1 MTDRNSD
8 NSARSNVA
16 RGLEQVSEQ
25 KSDSEAAQARALT
38 LPPATAPA
46 RNLLCIKMRYSDTH
60 WADGLSAAGWRLHEV
75 NDLISAHRMLQEHSF
90 AVGLLVPGKIDDS
103 ACAALDAFLRA
114 HQSVEWVGAFDGELL
129 GTSRCQDLIVDHL
142 FDHHTLPV
150 RLGQMASTLG
160 HAQGHAVLRQSTK
173 AGSPVRSDK
182 SLIGNGDAAKL
193 LYRQIQRVAKVDA
206 PVLIC
211 GPSGSGKELTAQAI
225 HRQSGRA
232 DGPFIAVNC
241 GAIQATLIQSELF
254 GHVKGAFTGATSD
267 GRGLIEAASGGTL
280 FFDEIGDLSLDLQ
293 INLLRFLQEKT
304 INRVGSTRSIQ
315 VDARVIAATHVNLQ
329 KAVAEGRFR
338 EDLFYRLNVVQ
349 LKVPSLKER
358 QSDIAVL
365 AAHFFEQFSNEKAA
379 QLKGFSRRAMLALD
393 EHAWPGN
400 VRELINR
407 VRSAMVMA
415 EGRLISP
422 ADLGLEEPSQSSGWD
437 ALESARAH
445 AERGVISV
453 SLQQSG
459 KNVTEAA
466 KHLGVSRM
474 TLYRLMAKH
483 GMSPDLTH

>member
-1 MTDRNSD
+1 MTDRNID
-8 NSARSNVA
+8 LRD
-16 RGLEQVSEQ
+16 GLHSHGHTIVQNG
-25 KSDSEAAQARALT
+25 DRNI
-38 LPPATAPA
+38 APA
-46 RNLLCIKMRYSDTH
+46 STQTPADLQQRNLLCIKMRYSDTQ
-60 WADGLSAAGWRLHEV
+60 WTAGLNAAGWRVHEV
-75 NDLISAHRMLQEHSF
+75 NDLVSAHRLLQEQPF

-103 ACAALDAFLRA
+103 ACATLDAFLRA
-114 HQSVEWVGAFDGELL
+114 HQSVEWVGAFEGELL
-129 GTSRCQDLIVDHL
+129 GTSRCRDLIVDHL
-142 FDHHTLPV
+142 FDHHTVPV
-150 RLGQMASTLG
+150 RLDQMASTLG
-160 HAQGHAVLRQSTK
+160 HAQGHAVLRQGAK
-173 AGSPVRSDK
+173 ALTPVRGDK
-182 SLIGNGDAAKL
+182 SVIGNGDAAKL

-304 INRVGSTRSIQ
+304 ISRVGSTRSIQ
-315 VDARVIAATHVNLQ
+315 VDARVIAATHVNLE

-393 EHAWPGN
+393 EHTWPGN

>member
-1 MTDRNSD
+1 MTLCNTDRRAVTQGTASD
-8 NSARSNVA
+8 
-16 RGLEQVSEQ
+16 
-25 KSDSEAAQARALT
+25 DT
-38 LPPATAPA
+38 LPPRQLKPA
-46 RNLLCIKMRYSDTH
+46 EPTRDLLCIKLRYCDTG
-60 WADGLSAAGWRLHEV
+60 WADDLSAWGWRLHEV
-75 NDLISAHRMLQEHSF
+75 SDLVTAHRLMQEQAF
-90 AVGLLVPGKIDDS
+90 TVGLLVPGKIDDS
-103 ACAALDAFLRA
+103 TCAALDAFLRE
-114 HQSVEWVGAFDGELL
+114 HQSLEWVGAFDSDLL
-129 GTSRCQDLIVDHL
+129 RTARCSDLIVDHL

-150 RLGQMASTLG
+150 KLDQIASTLG
-160 HAQGHAVLRQSTK
+160 HAHGRAKLRQNAISGHAPR
-173 AGSPVRSDK
+173 GDK
-182 SLIGNGDAAKL
+182 QIVGHGDAAKL
-193 LYRQIQRVAKVDA
+193 LSRQIQRVAKVDA

-211 GPSGSGKELTAQAI
+211 GPSGSGKELTAQAL
-225 HRQSGRA
+225 HRQSSRA
-232 DGPFIAVNC
+232 AGPFIAVNC

-254 GHVKGAFTGATSD
+254 GHVRGAFTGATAD
-267 GRGLIEAASGGTL
+267 GRGLIEAASGGTI

-304 INRVGSTRSIQ
+304 INRVGSTKSIQ
-315 VDARVIAATHVNLQ
+315 VDARVMAATHVNLE

-358 QSDIAVL
+358 QGDIAVL
-365 AAHFFEQFSNEKAA
+365 AAHFFQQFSVEKAA

-393 EHAWPGN
+393 EHHWPGN

-422 ADLGLEEPSQSSGWD
+422 ADLGLEEPALSAGWD
-437 ALESARAH
+437 ALESARAS

-483 GMSPDLTH
+483 GLRPELPH

>member
-8 NSARSNVA
+8 LRDRLHSHGHTIVQNGDRNI
-16 RGLEQVSEQ
+16 
-25 KSDSEAAQARALT
+25 
-38 LPPATAPA
+38 APA
-46 RNLLCIKMRYSDTH
+46 STQTPADLPQRNLLCIKMRYSDTQ
-60 WADGLSAAGWRLHEV
+60 WAAGLSAAGWCVHEV
-75 NDLISAHRMLQEHSF
+75 NDLVSAHRLLQEQPF

-129 GTSRCQDLIVDHL
+129 GTSRCRDLIVDHL
-142 FDHHTLPV
+142 FDHHTVPV
-150 RLGQMASTLG
+150 RLDQMASTLG
-160 HAQGHAVLRQSTK
+160 HAQGHAVLRQGAK
-173 AGSPVRSDK
+173 ALTTPVRGDK
-182 SLIGNGDAAKL
+182 SVIGNGDAAKL

-304 INRVGSTRSIQ
+304 ISRVGSTRSIQ
-315 VDARVIAATHVNLQ
+315 VDARVIAATHVNLE

-358 QSDIAVL
+358 QSDISVL

-393 EHAWPGN
+393 EHTWPGN

>member
-8 NSARSNVA
+8 SAGFRHEVAQDVKPELRPKGAESAR
-16 RGLEQVSEQ
+16 G
-25 KSDSEAAQARALT
+25 
-38 LPPATAPA
+38 APT
-46 RNLLCIKMRYSDTH
+46 RDLLCIKMRYSDTA
-60 WADGLSAAGWRLHEV
+60 WAEGLNAAGWRLHEV
-75 NDLISAHRMLQEHSF
+75 NDLVTAHRLMQEQVF
-90 AVGLLVPGKIDDS
+90 NVGLLVPGKIDDS
-103 ACAALDAFLRA
+103 ACAALDAFLRSHKGVA
-114 HQSVEWVGAFDGELL
+114 WVGAFEAELL
-129 GTSRCQDLIVDHL
+129 STPRCRDLIVDHL

-150 RLGQMASTLG
+150 KLDQIASTLG
-160 HAQGHAVLRQSTK
+160 HAQGHAALRQS
-173 AGSPVRSDK
+173 AQSGSASVGDK
-182 SLIGNGDAAKL
+182 NIVGNGDAAKL
-193 LYRQIQRVAKVDA
+193 LLRQIQRVAKVDA

-225 HRQSGRA
+225 HRQSARA
-232 DGPFIAVNC
+232 EGPFVPVNC

-254 GHVKGAFTGATSD
+254 GHVKGAFTGATTD
-267 GRGLIEAASGGTL
+267 GRGLIEAASGGTI

-304 INRVGSTRSIQ
+304 ISRVGSTKSIR
-315 VDARVIAATHVNLQ
+315 VDARVIAATHVNLE

-358 QSDIAVL
+358 QSDIALL
-365 AAHFFEQFSNEKAA
+365 AEHFFGQFANEKAA

-393 EHAWPGN
+393 EHPWPGN

-422 ADLGLEEPSQSSGWD
+422 ADLGLEEPSPSTGWD
-437 ALESARAH
+437 ALESARAQ

-453 SLQQSG
+453 SLKQSG

-483 GMSPDLTH
+483 GIGPDLTH